1 MKLLHDFDCIV
12 TIVNKGH
19 TGPIIAAS
27 RQAGAEGGTILP
39 ARGTGIRE
47 AIKILGIAIEPE
59 KEIILTLV
67 QREISTRVLESMV
80 EAGKL
85 EKPGAGI
92 AFILPVSAVA
102 GICHLSTPA

>member
-1 MKLLHDFDCIV
+1 MKVFHDFDCIV

-19 TGPIIAAS
+19 TDPIIKAS

-39 ARGTGIRE
+39 ARGIGIRE

-67 QREISTRVLESMV
+67 QRKISTQVLEAMV

-85 EKPGAGI
+85 EKPGVGI
-92 AFILPVSAVA
+92 AFVLPVSAVA
-102 GICHLSTPA
+102 GISHLATQG